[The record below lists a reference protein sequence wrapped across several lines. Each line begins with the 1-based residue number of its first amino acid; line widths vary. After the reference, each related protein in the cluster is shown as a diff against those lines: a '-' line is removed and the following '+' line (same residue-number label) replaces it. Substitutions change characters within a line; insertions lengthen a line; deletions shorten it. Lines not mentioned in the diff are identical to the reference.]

1 MHWRRGRHGGRILI
15 LAGIALQAGPGSAPG
30 TVMGVVRDATDGTPL
45 PNALV
50 TLIRDDRSTITNRD
64 GVYLFRDVAPGERRV
79 RATRIDF
86 HPLEV
91 SVDLPDGS
99 TLEVDLLLTLRP
111 VEMPAVEARASPPF
125 HPDTLVSEPEPV
137 TVGTAE
143 VRVLDATPG
152 VAEVGLAAAANVMLG
167 PDPPPRTTCCSCEA
181 PGRHS
186 ISSCSMEHRYR
197 PRSIPR
203 RLDSAKRRAERD
215 TCRPAPGRSLAALGN
230 GGLSMRRCW
239 RAGPGSVRRHARRF
253 TWTCCQPVALPKE
266 DRRAGP
272 LAGIA
277 PNSARRGSGAVHRRG
292 VSAGILGRTCPSRRE
307 RIRTGHGSVQRLLES
322 GNCVSLSGLI
332 RMSSRRA
339 GGTGQRPCASRAT
352 CRSAGPNWGSV
363 W

>member
-1 MHWRRGRHGGRILI
+1 MAAGFLI
-15 LAGIALQAGPGSAPG
+15 LAGLALQAGPGSAPG

-99 TLEVDLLLTLRP
+99 TLEVDFLLTLRP
-111 VEMPAVEARASPPF
+111 VEMPAVEARASPLF

-167 PDPPPRTTCCSCEA
+167 PDPPA
-181 PGRHS
+181 PDNVLFVRGAGAALDLVLLDGAPVQAPFHS
-186 ISSCSMEHRYR
+186 
-197 PRSIPR
+197 R
-203 RLDSAKRRAERD
+203 RLDSAQRRAERD
-215 TCRPAPGRSLAALGN
+215 TCRPAAGRSIAALG
-230 GGLSMRRCW
+230 RRAVRCAA
-239 RAGPGSVRRHARRF
+239 AGESARVRFAGTRDAC

-272 LAGIA
+272 PGWYRSELCTA
-277 PNSARRGSGAVHRRG
+277 
-292 VSAGILGRTCPSRRE
+292 RE
-307 RIRTGHGSVQRLLES
+307 R
-322 GNCVSLSGLI
+322 
-332 RMSSRRA
+332 SR
-339 GGTGQRPCASRAT
+339 
-352 CRSAGPNWGSV
+352 
-363 W
+363 